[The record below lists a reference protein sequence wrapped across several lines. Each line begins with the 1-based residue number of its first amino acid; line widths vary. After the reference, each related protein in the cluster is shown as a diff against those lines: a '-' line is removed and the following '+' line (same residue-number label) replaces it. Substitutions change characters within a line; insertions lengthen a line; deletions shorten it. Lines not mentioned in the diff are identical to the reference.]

1 MDMKNGRLSGPQ
13 NALVRR
19 LIKAGRRGI
28 ALDDVHSWTL
38 AALEERG
45 VATVR
50 MGRVVLVAPTRT
62 RGKGQTMQVLDRSAL

>member
-1 MDMKNGRLSGPQ
+1 MSKLSPPQ

-38 AALEERG
+38 QALEDRG
-45 VATVR
+45 LVTVR
-50 MGRVVLVAPTRT
+50 TGRAVLVAPTRN
-62 RGKGQTMQVLDRSAL
+62 RGVGQATQVLDRSAL